1 MEYGDNLYHWGVKG
15 MKWGVRRYQNADGS
29 LTGAGRRRYQIK
41 DGVMSEKGKKRY
53 DKDTAALKAEKKH
66 LRAQLRTTKK
76 MEKLNKL
83 QNEAEDL
90 KKKTDDVET
99 PEAKRERLLKSTD
112 PKELYENRSL
122 LSTAELN
129 DRINR
134 IDTEARLSSKISVEL
149 QKSGMDALNEK
160 MQKTSSTLNNITNTF
175 KKVDE
180 AYSAVTNSAIGKT
193 LAKKLGIEPPKK
205 EFNLD
210 DALKKMNKMTTQ
222 EVMDLNKRMTATKSI
237 NKMKAE
243 MDAEKNAASEA
254 KRKQEEA
261 QKQVDDYNRK
271 LYEETTSRSDSSYR
285 MKGRDV
291 TDGRTRVSNPK
302 PSPNTLRLETVE
314 RYETTGRD
322 IIGKGTS
329 KFKGFDEPPTQD
341 AVYNGEKYVSG
352 LLGIEDKGGK

>member
-1 MEYGDNLYHWGVKG
+1 MEYGDNLYHWGIKG

-66 LRAQLRTTKK
+66 LRAKLSTTKK

-90 KKKTDDVET
+90 KKKSDDVET

-129 DRINR
+129 ERINR
-134 IDTEARLSSKISVEL
+134 IDTEARLSSKIVEEK
-149 QKSGMDALNEK
+149 QQTGMEKLNEK
-160 MQKTSSTLNNITNTF
+160 MQRTSNTLNNVTNTF

-193 LAKKLGIEPPKK
+193 IAKKLGIEPPKK

-243 MDAEKNAASEA
+243 MDAEKIAASEA

-285 MKGRDV
+285 MKGSDV

-314 RYETTGRD
+314 RFETTGKD
-322 IIGKGTS
+322 VIGKGTS

-341 AVYNGEKYVSG
+341 MVYNGQKWVDS
-352 LLGIEDKGGK
+352 LLQLEDKGGK